1 MMRGRM
7 SNLSSLMNSSP
18 GYEIS
23 ITASELSFRGRNMY
37 PAEQEERTRLTVGPI
52 VVYRNRKEST
62 LFV

>member
-1 MMRGRM
+1 
-7 SNLSSLMNSSP
+7 MNSSP

-37 PAEQEERTRLTVGPI
+37 PAEQERTILTAGPI
-52 VVYRNRKEST
+52 VVYSNRKEST